1 MVERSHGTDRQAVG
15 LPFVRFLI
23 VAFHL
28 VRRGDTVE
36 APDSEDHV
44 VDYLDG
50 EVAARIIHIGNV
62 APTVRRWLV
71 FLSAAHP

>member
-1 MVERSHGTDRQAVG
+1 VAR
-15 LPFVRFLI
+15 LPFVRLLI

-36 APDSEDHV
+36 ATDSEDHV

-62 APTVRRWLV
+62 APTVRRGLV
-71 FLSAAHP
+71 FLPAAHP